1 LDGEVRMEGGAPRFV
16 AEGIDIPL
24 ANYKFDAAGAKPGA
38 AVLGI
43 RPEHVGLNTGES
55 WPFTAKVPVEIVEP
69 MGSDTLVW
77 ARLGKQNF
85 TVRVS
90 SERMPGVGD
99 TVTVGFDPMNAS
111 LFDAA
116 SGERL

>member
-1 LDGEVRMEGGAPRFV
+1 
-16 AEGIDIPL
+16 
-24 ANYKFDAAGAKPGA
+24 
-38 AVLGI
+38 
-43 RPEHVGLNTGES
+43 
-55 WPFTAKVPVEIVEP
+55 

-77 ARLGKQNF
+77 TKLGRQNL
-85 TVRVS
+85 TIRVP
-90 SERMPGVGD
+90 SERTPDVGD

>member
-1 LDGEVRMEGGAPRFV
+1 MQGGAPHFA
-16 AEGIDIPL
+16 AEGIAIPL
-24 ANYKFDAAGAKPGA
+24 ANYQFDAAGAKAGA

-43 RPEHVGLNTGES
+43 RPEHVGLNSGED
-55 WPFTAKVPVEIVEP
+55 WPFSASVEVEIVEP

-77 ARLGKQNF
+77 AQLGRQNF
-85 TVRVS
+85 TIRVA
-90 SERMPGVGD
+90 SERAPEVGD
-99 TVTVGFDPMNAS
+99 AVTIGFDPMNAS